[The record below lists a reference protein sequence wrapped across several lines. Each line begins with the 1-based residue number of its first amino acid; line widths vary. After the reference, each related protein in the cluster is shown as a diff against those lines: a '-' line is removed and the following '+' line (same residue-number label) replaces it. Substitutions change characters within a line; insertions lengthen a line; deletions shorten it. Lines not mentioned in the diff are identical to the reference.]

1 VNSEDQDYNKMDE
14 NNNIIQKRTR
24 IPWTV
29 LKEKIQGQDNM
40 QATNVEDIF
49 NHLYTS
55 SNSRIEIKMETRSS

>member
-29 LKEKIQGQDNM
+29 LKEKIQRQDNM
-40 QATNVEDIF
+40 QALAVHQRGGHI
-49 NHLYTS
+49 
-55 SNSRIEIKMETRSS
+55 